1 MKIKLESVLSKIEH
15 SFSVSYVLLGGFV
28 GFLLWASL
36 FDIDETVRSQGS
48 IVANGNTQIIQ
59 VADGGV
65 LSKLLVSEGDQVKQ
79 GELLAT
85 LEKDRAQAGYHEIRS
100 QVAYSKSALA
110 RASAEVLEEPI
121 VFDELTQSYPD
132 FINAQKALYVQ
143 KKRSLNQEV
152 GVLEESLDLANKEW
166 EMTQT
171 LAKTGDVSEL
181 EVLRSK
187 QKRLEFKRMIMEVKN
202 QYYEK
207 ASREI
212 ERLEGDL
219 AKNLHKLREQESILE
234 YTNIHSPVS
243 GVVKELKVTTI
254 GGVLRSG
261 DQLMEVSP
269 SQGGVILEARIN
281 PIDIGRVNLGLPV
294 VIKLDAFDYTVF
306 GGLKGIVTYIS
317 SDTLLDKDP
326 SGRQVTFYQ
335 VNVEIQGPEHKNNAK
350 SKEIK
355 VKLGMSGTIDIKVGT
370 RSLFKYLTKPITRG
384 FGGALNEQ

>member
-1 MKIKLESVLSKIEH
+1 MNIKLESILSKIEH

-100 QVAYSKSALA
+100 QVAYLKSALA
-110 RASAEVLEEPI
+110 RASAEVLEKPI
-121 VFDELTQSYPD
+121 VFDELTQNYPD
-132 FINAQKALYVQ
+132 FINAQQALYVQ

-152 GVLEESLDLANKEW
+152 GVLEESFDIANKEW
-166 EMTQT
+166 GMMQA

-181 EVLRSK
+181 EALSSK
-187 QKRLEFKRMIMEVKN
+187 QKRLEFKRKIMEAKN

-219 AKNLHKLREQESILE
+219 AKNLYKLKEQESILE
-234 YTNIHSPVS
+234 YTNIYSPVS
-243 GVVKELKVTTI
+243 GVVKELKVTTV

-269 SQGGVILEARIN
+269 SQGGVILEAKIN
-281 PIDIGRVNLGLPV
+281 PVDIGRVKLGLPV
-294 VIKLDAFDYTVF
+294 TIKLNAFDYTIF
-306 GGLKGIVTYIS
+306 GGLRGIVTYIS

-326 SGRQVTFYQ
+326 SGRQITFYQ

-355 VKLGMSGTIDIKVGT
+355 VKLGMSGTVDIKVGT
-370 RSLFKYLTKPITRG
+370 RSLFKYLTKPIARG
-384 FGGALNEQ
+384 FSGALNER

>member
-1 MKIKLESVLSKIEH
+1 MTIKLESILLKIEH
-15 SFSVSYVLLGGFV
+15 SFSVSYILLGGFV

-65 LSKLLVSEGDQVKQ
+65 LSKLLVSEGDQVNQ

-85 LEKDRAQAGYHEIRS
+85 LEKDRAQAGYYEIRS
-100 QVAYSKSALA
+100 QVAYLKSALA
-110 RASAEVLEEPI
+110 RASAEVLGKPI

-132 FINAQKALYVQ
+132 FINAQQALYAQ

-152 GVLEESLDLANKEW
+152 GVLEEGFDIANKEW
-166 EMTQT
+166 EMTQA
-171 LAKTGDVSEL
+171 LAKMGDVSEL
-181 EVLRSK
+181 EALRSK
-187 QKRLEFKRMIMEVKN
+187 QKRLEFKRKIMEVKN

-207 ASREI
+207 SSREI

-219 AKNLHKLREQESILE
+219 AKNLHKLKEQESILE
-234 YTNIHSPVS
+234 YTDIRSPVS
-243 GVVKELKVTTI
+243 GVVKELKVTTV

-261 DQLMEVSP
+261 DQLMEISP
-269 SQGGVILEARIN
+269 SQGGVILEAKIN
-281 PIDIGRVNLGLPV
+281 PIDIGRIKLGLPV
-294 VIKLDAFDYTVF
+294 TIKLNAFDYTIF
-306 GGLKGIVTYIS
+306 GGLRGVVTYIS

-326 SGRQVTFYQ
+326 SGRQITFYQ
-335 VNVEIQGPEHKNNAK
+335 VNVEIQGPEHEGNAK
-350 SKEIK
+350 SRKIK

-370 RSLFKYLTKPITRG
+370 RSLFRYLTKPITRG
-384 FGGALNEQ
+384 FSGALNEQ

>member
-152 GVLEESLDLANKEW
+152 DVLEESLDLANKEW

-384 FGGALNEQ
+384 FSGALNEQ

>member
-1 MKIKLESVLSKIEH
+1 MKIQLESIFLKIKH
-15 SFSVSYVLLGGFV
+15 SFSISYVLLGGFV

-36 FDIDETVRSQGS
+36 FDIDETVRSQGN

-79 GELLAT
+79 GQLLAT
-85 LEKDRAQAGYHEIRS
+85 LEKDRAQAGYYEVRS
-100 QVAYSKSALA
+100 QVAYLKSALA
-110 RASAEVLEEPI
+110 RASAEVLEKSI

-132 FINAQKALYVQ
+132 FINAQTALYVQ

-152 GVLEESLDLANKEW
+152 GILEESFYIANKEW
-166 EMTQT
+166 EMTQA

-187 QKRLEFKRMIMEVKN
+187 QKRLELKRKIMEVKN

-212 ERLEGDL
+212 EKLEGKL
-219 AKNLHKLREQESILE
+219 AKNLYKLKEQKSILE
-234 YTNIHSPVS
+234 YTDIRSPVS
-243 GVVKELKVTTI
+243 GVVKELKVTTV
-254 GGVLRSG
+254 GGVLRIS
-261 DQLMEVSP
+261 DQLMEISP
-269 SQGGVILEARIN
+269 SQGGVILEAKIN
-281 PIDIGRVNLGLPV
+281 PIDIGRIRLDMPV
-294 VIKLDAFDYTVF
+294 VIKLDAFDYTIF
-306 GGLKGIVTYIS
+306 GGLRGKVIYIS
-317 SDTLLDKDP
+317 PDTLLDRDP
-326 SGRQVTFYQ
+326 LGKQITFYQ
-335 VNVEIQGPEHKNNAK
+335 VNVEIQGLENDDNAK

-384 FGGALNEQ
+384 FSGALNEK